1 MTLGDSE
8 GDNNRPLYASL
19 SRREIRSLIFH
30 LLYAVEGFDYTAS
43 LESIID
49 MFNRG
54 YDWDI
59 APDSDAAKMAQAV
72 IDAREELD
80 ELIRPLLAN
89 WRLERIGVCTKLI
102 LRMSVW
108 ELRNSDIAPSIVMN
122 EAIELAKCFSEKDAY
137 RFINGVLDQL
147 CKKDEK

>member
-1 MTLGDSE
+1 MTVGDFE
-8 GDNNRPLYASL
+8 GDNNYPLYASL

-43 LESIID
+43 LEAIID

-59 APDSDAAKMAQAV
+59 LPDSDAAKMAQAI

-108 ELRNSDIAPSIVMN
+108 ELKNSDTAPSIVMN

-137 RFINGVLDQL
+137 RFINGVLDEL
-147 CKKDEK
+147 CKVDEK